1 MEETKEEEYWNT
13 LTHFIGLILSI
24 IGLPILLYYNKNLTD
39 FSFESILLFEFG
51 MICLYTASTL
61 YHYSTNLNLKRK
73 FRIFDH
79 VSIFYLIA
87 GSYAPVCLIT
97 LYADSG
103 IKIFTAVLIIALI
116 GTVFKLLFTGKFEKF
131 SLFLYLAMG
140 WLVVLDFKSIIES
153 LETNAIT
160 LLIISGLFYS
170 FGIIFYQ
177 LEKMKYSHA
186 IWHMFVLG
194 GSASHYFLVLF
205 YICLLYTSPSPRD

>member
-61 YHYSTNLNLKRK
+61 YHYSTKLNLKRK

-79 VSIFYLIA
+79 ISIFYLIA

-170 FGIIFYQ
+170 FGIIFYR

-205 YICLLYTSPSPRD
+205 YIIQ